1 MTRNPRSRG
10 SPAPSPAPSPP
21 PSPAPASHPADE
33 PAFMTWFRRWAG
45 DPPLVG
51 IALALSLFGI
61 AMIYSAGVLNVPSPV
76 VERAWQR
83 QFMWLGVALV
93 GFTIV
98 SRIPGRWIEW
108 GSLPVYLVGLVALA
122 AALAVGTGA
131 GPAESVGR
139 WISLG
144 PIRFQPSEVA
154 KLAAILGL
162 ARYLSSREEGP
173 SSLRELVLPS
183 LVVGVPLGLVVLQPD
198 LGTALAFVGVLFAV
212 LYWAG
217 TPPLHL
223 LLLASP
229 GFALILSFDTRVWS
243 AYFIVLLVAVY
254 LLRFRLYLVES
265 AAVVL
270 ANLAAGTVALPV
282 WNSLADYQ
290 KNRLLV
296 FLDPGMDPRG
306 AGWNLIQSKVAI
318 GSGGLFGKGFTEGTQ
333 KRLDFLPEQHT
344 DFIFSVVG
352 EELGFVGA
360 TLVLVVFGL
369 LLLRLVQL
377 AERTADPFA
386 GLVLFGIFG
395 VWLVHIF
402 INVGMT
408 VGIVPITGI
417 PLPFL
422 SYGGT
427 FLVTCWALTG
437 LAVRMAREE

>member
-1 MTRNPRSRG
+1 
-10 SPAPSPAPSPP
+10 
-21 PSPAPASHPADE
+21 
-33 PAFMTWFRRWAG
+33 MTWFRRWAG
-45 DPPLVG
+45 DPQLVA
-51 IALALSLFGI
+51 ICFLLSFFGI
-61 AMIYSAGVLNVPSPV
+61 AMIYSAGVLNVPSTV
-76 VERAWQR
+76 VEGAWLR
-83 QFMWLGVALV
+83 QMAWFMVALV

-98 SRIPGRWIEW
+98 TRIPGPWIEW
-108 GSLPVYLVGLVALA
+108 GAVPAYLVGIVALA
-122 AALAVGTGA
+122 AVLVVGTGA
-131 GPAESVGR
+131 GTAESVGQ

-144 PIRFQPSEVA
+144 PVRFQPSEVA
-154 KLAAILGL
+154 KVAAILGL
-162 ARYLSSREEGP
+162 ARYLSSREEP
-173 SSLRELVLPS
+173 PANLRELVVPS
-183 LVVGVPLGLVVLQPD
+183 VLVGVPLGLVVLQPD

-217 TPPLHL
+217 TPPLYL
-223 LLLASP
+223 FLLASP
-229 GFALILSFDTRVWS
+229 GLALVLSFDTRVWS
-243 AYFIVLLVAVY
+243 AYFLALVVGVY

-270 ANLAAGTVALPV
+270 ANLAAGTIALPI

-318 GSGGLFGKGFTEGTQ
+318 GSGGLFGKGFTQGTQ

-352 EELGFVGA
+352 EELGFVGV
-360 TLVLVVFGL
+360 TVVIAIFAW

-377 AERTADPFA
+377 AERTTDPFA

-395 VWLVHIF
+395 VWLAHIF

-427 FLVTCWALTG
+427 FLVTCWALAG